1 MSVFRAAQRERLIGQ
16 FSVFTDRLEQIRD
29 SLLLLLESLAY
40 GVFYHSA
47 LKINRLLPRRWS
59 FNSVTSLSTER
70 IS

>member
-1 MSVFRAAQRERLIGQ
+1 MSVFRAAQRERLIGH

-47 LKINRLLPRRWS
+47 LKIK
-59 FNSVTSLSTER
+59 SLCAVVRAAFVVDHHSKW
-70 IS
+70 